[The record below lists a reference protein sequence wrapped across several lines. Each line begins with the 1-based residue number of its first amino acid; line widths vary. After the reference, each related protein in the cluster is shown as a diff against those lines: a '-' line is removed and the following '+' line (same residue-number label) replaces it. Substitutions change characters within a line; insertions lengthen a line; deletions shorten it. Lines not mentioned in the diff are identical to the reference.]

1 MARRGVYPG
10 SFNPPTVA
18 HLAIAEA
25 ARLQHRLDAVV
36 FTLSRVALAKEHVEG
51 PDVHERAEW
60 IRQATVDDPWAEV
73 AIVDAGLIV
82 DIAEGYDV
90 VIMGADKWEQ
100 VNDPAFYGGS
110 VEARDSAIGRLPQV
124 AVAAREGFTTPDE
137 VALDLPRWVE
147 QVSSSAVREG
157 HEQWRA

>member
-18 HLAIAEA
+18 HLAIAES
-25 ARLQHRLDAVV
+25 ARLQHDLDIVV

-51 PDVHERAEW
+51 PDVHERARW
-60 IRQATVDDPWAEV
+60 IRQATIDRPWAEV
-73 AIVDAGLIV
+73 AIVDARLIV
-82 DIAEGYDV
+82 DIAEGYDL

-100 VNDPAFYGGS
+100 VNDPTFYGGS
-110 VEARDSAIGRLPQV
+110 VEARDFAVGRLPRL
-124 AVAAREGFTTPDE
+124 AVAARSGFTAPDE
-137 VALDLPRWVE
+137 VALDLPPWIG

-157 HEQWRA
+157 YDDWRA

>member
-25 ARLQHRLDAVV
+25 ARAQHRLDAVV

-51 PDVHERAEW
+51 PAVHERAEW
-60 IRQATVDDPWAEV
+60 VRRATIDRAWAEIAV
-73 AIVDAGLIV
+73 VDAALIV

-100 VNDPAFYGGS
+100 VNDLTFYDGS
-110 VEARDSAIGRLPQV
+110 VEARDAAVGRLPRL
-124 AVAAREGFTTPDE
+124 AIAARSGFAAPDQ
-137 VALDLPRWVE
+137 VALDLPRWIG